1 MCLQR
6 RANFCDI
13 RLDYF
18 ASIAP
23 VGASPLLGFGD
34 VPSWPISI
42 IDFHG
47 VRDDTIPYHLA
58 TAEEEGPHGSLVS
71 WDGYYYHDKRTV
83 ITELADGR
91 GCGAERAWLT
101 NMDGTKE
108 WACVARGECRGG
120 GEVVHCSANFGH
132 NYPFRPK

>member
-1 MCLQR
+1 M
-6 RANFCDI
+6 
-13 RLDYF
+13 DYF

-83 ITELADGR
+83 ITELADGS